1 MRPTEE
7 PENFYVDIPDVPAS
21 DTSEGSFKNVATF
34 HSYAEAGAFA
44 TFAFGADEE
53 GRVDLISGGSFPDKS
68 YRVTWE
74 IDIDA
79 ANPREAAEKALHIQ
93 RDVDSTA
100 TVFTVA
106 EKRHLQQ
113 IDVRPDSS
121 VGLD

>member
-1 MRPTEE
+1 MVKIDEQ
-7 PENFYVDIPDVPAS
+7 ENFYVDIPDVPAT
-21 DTSEGSFKNVATF
+21 DTSEGSCKNVATF
-34 HSYAEAGAFA
+34 HSYAEAVAFA

-53 GRVDLISGGSFPDKS
+53 GRVALISGASVPNKS

-79 ANPREAAEKALHIQ
+79 ASPREAAEKALHIQ

-106 EKRHLQQ
+106 EKRHLLQ
-113 IDVRPDSS
+113 IDVRPESPAAI
-121 VGLD
+121 G

>member
-1 MRPTEE
+1 MARLDEQ
-7 PENFYVDIPDVPAS
+7 ENFYVDIPDVLAT
-21 DTSEGSFKNVATF
+21 DTAEGSYKHVATF
-34 HSYAEAGAFA
+34 HSYAEAVAFA

-53 GRVDLISGGSFPDKS
+53 GRVALISGASVPDKS

-113 IDVRPDSS
+113 IDVRPESPAAI
-121 VGLD
+121 G